1 MDTAVRERRWF
12 WVTLTLS
19 SVTIVG
25 FVFALWELI
34 EAHFFRDADYLTLH
48 YLYISRGIGSALLL
62 SFWAAWFVMRERRG
76 TEEQLRRSRERY
88 RGLLEFAPGAVA
100 VYDADLTV
108 LEWNAAAEQLY
119 GFTKAECLDKPLPTV
134 PPSHQAALRTL
145 LGEVASG
152 QAPPD
157 IETERFTKSGITVP
171 VQLNLSQFRDDTGH
185 TSFLDVTYDIRE
197 RVRLRQTLLSVEKL
211 TTMGQMASGTA
222 HHLNTPLAS
231 MLLRIRMARNSANV
245 TDDLNELEN
254 SVRFCQH
261 FVRRLLDFSR
271 RPESHRQPEVV
282 GAAIQSVIAFLRPQF
297 LAKRTAV
304 EVNAESLNGTQVLA
318 DRNKL
323 EALLLI
329 LLSNALDAVGMNGQ
343 IRVIGQQRDDTV
355 AIAVADTGPG
365 INEADLARIFEPFF
379 TTKPVGQGTGL
390 GLSICH
396 SIIEKHGGQIS
407 LETGEGKGTTFKVKI
422 PLKARPYV
430 CEGTTNGQE

>member
-1 MDTAVRERRWF
+1 VDTFVRERRWF

-34 EAHFFRDADYLTLH
+34 EARFFRDADYLTLH

-62 SFWAAWFVMRERRG
+62 AFWAAWFVMRERRG
-76 TEEQLRRSRERY
+76 TEEQLRRYGERY

-108 LEWNAAAEQLY
+108 LEWNVAAEQLY
-119 GFTKAECLDKPLPTV
+119 AFSKANTIGKPLPTV
-134 PPSHQAALRTL
+134 PVNRQGALRKL
-145 LGEVASG
+145 LGEIASG

-157 IETERFTKSGITVP
+157 IETERFTSAGVAVP

-231 MLLRIRMARNSANV
+231 MLLRIRMARNSASP
-245 TDDLNELEN
+245 TEDIDELES

-271 RPESHRQPEVV
+271 RPESHKQPEPV
-282 GAAIQSVIAFLRPQF
+282 GAAIQSVISFLKPQF
-297 LAKRTAV
+297 LAKRTSVTV
-304 EVNAESLNGTQVLA
+304 EAESLNGTQVMA
-318 DRNKL
+318 DRNEL

-329 LLSNALDAVGMNGQ
+329 LLSNALDAIVGDGQ
-343 IRVIGQQRDDTV
+343 IHVSGQHCGATV
-355 AIAVADTGPG
+355 QIAVADTGPG
-365 INEADLARIFEPFF
+365 IAESNLARIFEPFF
-379 TTKPVGQGTGL
+379 TTKPVGIGTGL
-390 GLSICH
+390 GLAIANNIVH
-396 SIIEKHGGQIS
+396 EHGGSIRVAS
-407 LETGEGKGTTFKVKI
+407 VVGKGTTMTVEL
-422 PLKARPYV
+422 PVWRQTATA
-430 CEGTTNGQE
+430 GGAA

>member
-1 MDTAVRERRWF
+1 VDTFVRERRWF

-34 EAHFFRDADYLTLH
+34 EARFFRDADYLTLH

-62 SFWAAWFVMRERRG
+62 AFWAAWFVMRERRG
-76 TEEQLRRSRERY
+76 TEEQLRRYGERY

-108 LEWNAAAEQLY
+108 LEWNVAAEQLY
-119 GFTKAECLDKPLPTV
+119 AFSKANTIGKPLPTV
-134 PPSHQAALRTL
+134 PVNRQGALRKL
-145 LGEVASG
+145 LGEIACG

-157 IETERFTKSGITVP
+157 IETERFTCAGVAVP

-231 MLLRIRMARNSANV
+231 MLLRIRMARNSASP
-245 TDDLNELEN
+245 TEDLDELES

-271 RPESHRQPEVV
+271 RPESHKQPEPV
-282 GAAIQSVIAFLRPQF
+282 GAAIQSVISFLKPQF
-297 LAKRTAV
+297 LAKRTSVTV
-304 EVNAESLNGTQVLA
+304 EAESLNGTQVMA
-318 DRNKL
+318 DRNEL

-329 LLSNALDAVGMNGQ
+329 LLSNALDAIVGDGHIHVFGQ
-343 IRVIGQQRDDTV
+343 HAGATV
-355 AIAVADTGPG
+355 QIAVADTGPG
-365 INEADLARIFEPFF
+365 IAESNLARIFEPFF
-379 TTKPVGQGTGL
+379 TTKPVGIGTGL
-390 GLSICH
+390 GLAIANNIVH
-396 SIIEKHGGQIS
+396 EHGGSIRVAS
-407 LETGEGKGTTFKVKI
+407 VVGKGTTMTVEL
-422 PLKARPYV
+422 PVWRQTATA
-430 CEGTTNGQE
+430 GGAA

>member
-1 MDTAVRERRWF
+1 MDTAIRERRWF

-34 EAHFFRDADYLTLH
+34 EARFFRDADYLTLH

-62 SFWAAWFVMRERRG
+62 AGWAAWFVMRERRG

-88 RGLLEFAPGAVA
+88 RGLLEYAPGAVA

-119 GFTKAECLDKPLPTV
+119 GFSKEEAVGKPLPTV
-134 PPSHQAALRTL
+134 PPNRQGTLRKL
-145 LGEVASG
+145 VDEVASRK
-152 QAPPD
+152 AAPD
-157 IETERFTKSGITVP
+157 IETERFTRAGVAVP

-211 TTMGQMASGTA
+211 TSMGQMASGTA

-231 MLLRIRMARNSANV
+231 MLLRIRMARNSANL
-245 TDDLNELEN
+245 TEDLDELES

-271 RPESHRQPEVV
+271 RPESRKQPEPV
-282 GAAIQSVIAFLRPQF
+282 GAAIQSVIAFLKPQF
-297 LAKRTAV
+297 LAKRTSVSV
-304 EVNAESLNGTQVLA
+304 EANSLNGTRVLA
-318 DRNKL
+318 DRNEL

-329 LLSNALDAVGMNGQ
+329 LLSNALDAIVSDGQ
-343 IRVIGQQRDDTV
+343 IRVSGDCHEDKV
-355 AIAVADTGPG
+355 EVVVADTGPG
-365 INEADLARIFEPFF
+365 IADADLRRIFEPFF
-379 TTKPVGQGTGL
+379 TTKPVGIGTGL
-390 GLSICH
+390 GLAIANNIVH
-396 SIIEKHGGQIS
+396 EHGGSIRVAS
-407 LETGEGKGTTFKVKI
+407 TLGKGTTMTVEL
-422 PLKARPYV
+422 PVWRETAAA
-430 CEGTTNGQE
+430 GGAA